1 MLPLQSKAHAQIIGD
16 RAWATAEHAP
26 RGPRA
31 EAAMHG
37 LRPGRRSRSDGEPVE
52 SGCLCGRR
60 SLTSPDGYGAVVATS
75 GAQWRLMQAKHSG
88 MTVRARTGGQQ
99 SVVRSLEWLEA
110 EYLRFKRV
118 AGKT

>member
-1 MLPLQSKAHAQIIGD
+1 
-16 RAWATAEHAP
+16 
-26 RGPRA
+26 
-31 EAAMHG
+31 
-37 LRPGRRSRSDGEPVE
+37 
-52 SGCLCGRR
+52 
-60 SLTSPDGYGAVVATS
+60 
-75 GAQWRLMQAKHSG
+75 MQAKHSG